1 MRYKWGTVYFIIL
14 GTVAV
19 YLGGLQFAG
28 ALGVGVK
35 KLWFI
40 KAIGWMDVLF
50 RRLAYMN
57 LWEGFVVFL
66 GGLLILWGA
75 FDLRSSSGLAE
86 VIMGSIMIWMAG
98 VGDFLKM
105 LFTAFGDPFM
115 GKAFNIFSFD
125 FLRGI
130 GPPYSIATWLIPF
143 SLVVI
148 YFIVKHGEAQS
159 GQRRQHER

>member
-1 MRYKWGTVYFIIL
+1 MRYKWGTVYFVIL
-14 GTVAV
+14 GAAAV
-19 YLGGLQFAG
+19 YLGGLQFVG
-28 ALGVGVK
+28 ALGVKVE

-40 KAIGWMDVLF
+40 KAIGVLDVLF

-57 LWEGFVVFL
+57 LWEGLVVFL
-66 GGLLILWGA
+66 AGWLIIWGA
-75 FDLRSSSGLAE
+75 FKLRSTSGLGE
-86 VIMGSIMIWMAG
+86 VIIGSIMIWLAG

-105 LFTAFGDPFM
+105 LFAAFGDPFM

-148 YFIVKHGEAQS
+148 YFIVKHGEAQD